1 MFLCHE
7 QLEASRTQKGFSD
20 DDDDDL
26 CKPTGFGW
34 ALNAPVRFSDRLPG
48 TSTEDWS
55 VSLTWLY
62 F

>member
-1 MFLCHE
+1 MFFFCHE

-20 DDDDDL
+20 DVDDDL
-26 CKPTGFGW
+26 CKPTGFGR
-34 ALNAPVRFSDRLPG
+34 ALNAPVRLPG

-55 VSLTWLY
+55 VSLTCLY

>member
-1 MFLCHE
+1 MFFCHE
-7 QLEASRTQKGFSD
+7 QLEASHTQKGFS
-20 DDDDDL
+20 DDDDL
-26 CKPTGFGW
+26 CKPTGFGR
-34 ALNAPVRFSDRLPG
+34 ALNAPVRLPG